1 MASKVPPRPKSAS
14 GEQLVHVTG
23 HNFTLRT
30 PDREKLLEAA
40 TWINKRYDALGKK
53 HPLMKP
59 SEIQAL
65 LLLEIAFERFDWV
78 TSGKELLKQ
87 TNQLIE
93 WIHHK
98 L

>member
-1 MASKVPPRPKSAS
+1 MATKVSSTPKTKT
-14 GEQLVHVTG
+14 GEQLVNVNG

-30 PDREKLLEAA
+30 ADKEKLLEAA
-40 TWINKRYDALGKK
+40 SWINKRYDALGKK

-59 SEIQAL
+59 SELQAL

-78 TSGKELLKQ
+78 SNGKELLKQ